1 VIEISNLHHRWRK
14 DSDYKDAH
22 DALGEEFDLARSL
35 IEARTAARLSQ
46 SRLAKN
52 AKKMKTS
59 RHTSRGSR
67 AKGASID

>member
-1 VIEISNLHHRWRK
+1 MIEISNLHHRWRK

-22 DALGEEFDLARSL
+22 DALGEEFDLARSR

-46 SRLAKN
+46 SQL